1 MKPLTFTAFVTYQFS
16 CSIVSNSLRPYGLQH
31 ARPPCPKPTHKACSN
46 SCPLSQ
52 WCHPTIS
59 SFEVP
64 SSSCLQ
70 SFPASGSFPM
80 SHFFASD
87 GQSIEVSA
95 SASVLP
101 MNIQDRFPL
110 GWTGLISLLFKGLSR
125 VFMPIYKPRT
135 AFVLL
140 IDCLGSGFQSK
151 FLEIWFPG
159 TSVGLTRL
167 GKKAYRVLT
176 AK

>member
-1 MKPLTFTAFVTYQFS
+1 ML
-16 CSIVSNSLRPYGLQH
+16 
-31 ARPPCPKPTHKACSN
+31 PCPSLSPKVCSN
-46 SCPLSQ
+46 SCWLHQ
-52 WCHPTIS
+52 WYHQTIS
-59 SFEVP
+59 SSVAPF
-64 SSSCLQ
+64 SSCPQ
-70 SFPASGSFPM
+70 SFPASGSFSM
-80 SHFFASD
+80 SWLFAS
-87 GQSIEVSA
+87 GNQSTRASA

-101 MNIQDRFPL
+101 MTIQDRFPL